1 MPLTDAARGTGIAA
15 IGALLNG
22 GKLQLLD
29 SGLTTVLVE
38 FSLPSPAFG
47 SASAG
52 VITANAISGA
62 TVSNSGN
69 AEAFRLRQS
78 DNTLVWERSST
89 DAVGATGS
97 GALVILSQ
105 ATTALVSGASVS
117 VVSFSMQIP
126 AGT

>member
-38 FSLPSPAFG
+38 FTFNATAFG
-47 SASAG
+47 SPASG
-52 VITANAISGA
+52 VISANSISAA

-89 DAVGATGS
+89 DAVGPTSS
-97 GALVILSQ
+97 GALVIISQ
-105 ATTALVSGASVS
+105 STTSLTAGASVS